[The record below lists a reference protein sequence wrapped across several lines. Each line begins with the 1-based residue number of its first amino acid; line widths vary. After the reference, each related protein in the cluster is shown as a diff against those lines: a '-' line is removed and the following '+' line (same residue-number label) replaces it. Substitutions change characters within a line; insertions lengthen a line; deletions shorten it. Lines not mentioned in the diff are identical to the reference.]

1 MTNNNQNSENFDRID
16 TGELAIVHPD
26 QIADVTDESVAEE
39 TLVVNAELEA
49 EAIAEQDEPHAH
61 ETVADVVID
70 DDYPADETVDKVVE
84 DVIESEEVAEAAE
97 DLADEALEDGFV
109 PVALPHIRRGFRG
122 YNVDDIDSFVI
133 PLIKDFNNLQ
143 QDVKLLN
150 EENAQLLAQAEEDRK
165 TIEAL
170 RNFNITDEVKNILD
184 NAHANTKVIIADAES
199 RAKEIIAD
207 GKNKAKEAREAVN
220 VHKQEIVAKAREK
233 AHEVA
238 EQSKHVKDAA
248 KADAKE
254 IIEKAK
260 VKAEEIIAKTNE
272 ELVEAKEYIA
282 KRHEVHNSLQEFYKA
297 QSDFLSNR
305 G

>member
-39 TLVVNAELEA
+39 TLVINAELEA
-49 EAIAEQDEPHAH
+49 EAIAEQEEPHVH

-70 DDYPADETVDKVVE
+70 DDYPVDETVEEVVE
-84 DVIESEEVAEAAE
+84 DVIEAETAE
-97 DLADEALEDGFV
+97 DLVDEVSEYNFV

-133 PLIKDFNNLQ
+133 PLLEEHNELRKDFKELTEANA
-143 QDVKLLN
+143 LLLEQV
-150 EENAQLLAQAEEDRK
+150 EENK
-165 TIEAL
+165 KSIESL
-170 RNFNITDEVKNILD
+170 RHFNITDEVQTILKD
-184 NAHANTKVIIADAES
+184 AHANTKVIVADAEA
-199 RAKEIIAD
+199 RAKEIIAE
-207 GKNKAKEAREAVN
+207 GKLKAKEARDGVIAHKKEAI
-220 VHKQEIVAKAREK
+220 EKAREK

-238 EQSKHVKDAA
+238 EQSKHVKEAA
-248 KADAKE
+248 KLEAKE

-260 VKAEEIIAKTNE
+260 LEAKEIISKTNS
-272 ELVEAKEYIA
+272 ELSEAKEYIA